1 MQEWTNAMRVTSHFV
16 IGFKVYSV
24 GGYTCLVPGS
34 GQESTAGEC
43 IHPRSY
49 CYFASGH
56 RTKLPTY
63 LYIHMLMQLAD
74 LIREVS
80 LEGS

>member
-1 MQEWTNAMRVTSHFV
+1 MRVTSHFV
-16 IGFKVYSV
+16 IGFKAYSV
-24 GGYTCLVPGS
+24 GGYACLVLES
-34 GQESTAGEC
+34 GQESMAEEC

-56 RTKLPTY
+56 RIKRPTHLYTY
-63 LYIHMLMQLAD
+63 LLMQIAD

-80 LEGS
+80 LDDS